1 LFCHNGNSASNFLHF
16 LYCLC
21 NRPQAPDSGR
31 GCGYFSYPPRS
42 LESRWSWP
50 LPAPRC
56 FQQRVRKL
64 FIPSYLPKTA
74 VQKSTGFVQFRTVF
88 DRNSER
94 SKKQKGAGSI
104 PAPSHSSLAV
114 VKILLARLKNS
125 STYGTCRCLLSRS
138 YFLVA
143 ARYKI
148 TRTFSSVISPPST
161 ISSSLGSSFSI
172 RSAYSTTSTM
182 IGRSCD
188 SRKILSV

>member
-1 LFCHNGNSASNFLHF
+1 MVLAVG
-16 LYCLC
+16 
-21 NRPQAPDSGR
+21 G
-31 GCGYFSYPPRS
+31 
-42 LESRWSWP
+42 P
-50 LPAPRC
+50 LG

-64 FIPSYLPKTA
+64 LIPSYLTKTA
-74 VQKSTGFVQFRTVF
+74 VQRVRVSCSFGPFSTETR
-88 DRNSER
+88 
-94 SKKQKGAGSI
+94 KQKGAGSI

>member
-50 LPAPRC
+50 LAAPLC

-64 FIPSYLPKTA
+64 LIPSYLTKTA
-74 VQKSTGFVQFRTVF
+74 VQRVRVSCSFGPFSTETRKVQ
-88 DRNSER
+88 
-94 SKKQKGAGSI
+94 KQKGAGSI